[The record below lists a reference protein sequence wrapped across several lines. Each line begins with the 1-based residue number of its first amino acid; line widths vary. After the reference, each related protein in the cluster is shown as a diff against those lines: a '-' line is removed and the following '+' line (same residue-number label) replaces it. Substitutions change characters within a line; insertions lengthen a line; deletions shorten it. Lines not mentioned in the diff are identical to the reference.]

1 MDLESFRSFCLS
13 LPHATEGIQW
23 GDDLLFRI
31 GGKIFAITGLERHSG
46 VSLKTTPEKFT
57 ELLEIE
63 GIEKAAYVGRYHWVS
78 VASLNTLPPSEL
90 KELVRAS
97 YDLVLAKLPAKSRAA
112 FSARH
117 PARKTPKKQ
126 VTKQSTR
133 K

>member
-31 GGKIFAITGLERHSG
+31 GGKIFAITGLERYSG
-46 VSLKTTPEKFT
+46 VSLKTTPEKFA

-97 YDLVLAKLPAKSRAA
+97 YDLVLAKLPAKSRAKLGA
-112 FSARH
+112 ANPAKRV
-117 PARKTPKKQ
+117 PKGRTKRAARK
-126 VTKQSTR
+126 
-133 K
+133 